1 MSYIAR
7 RLEFFVITVWAA
19 LTINFILPRIMP
31 GNPGQAMLV
40 RFHGRVSPQTI
51 KALEVAFGIN
61 NNESIFQQYFEYL
74 GNTLRGDF
82 GTSLPFFPAPVG
94 DIVKQGLPWTLGLV
108 GMATIIAFALGTLIG
123 MLSAWRRGGFLDAI
137 LPPAF
142 IVISAF
148 PYFWLGLLV
157 LLVFAIT
164 LGWFPLGFA
173 YDLSSSINLSWDFAG
188 QVAWHGFL
196 PALTIVITSIGG
208 WILTMR
214 NTMITT
220 LAEDYVKMARAKGL
234 SPVRIMF
241 MYAGRNAILP
251 NLVGFAMSLGF
262 VISGAILVE
271 IVFNYP
277 GLGFMLLQAV
287 HSEDYALMQTLFLML
302 TSAVLVAVLGADLLT
317 PLLDP
322 RTREQGEGG
331 GAVPAVTHPGLVGT
345 PVLSRRGIAG
355 TIARG
360 LTANRKAMAG
370 LVLFGLFLVVAILAP
385 VIAPY
390 DPHALQFGQMVQ
402 PSGAHLLG
410 TTGTGQDIFS
420 QLVFGTRESLLIALA
435 AGLGATVISVVV
447 GVSAAYMGCF

>member
-51 KALEVAFGIN
+51 KALEVAFGVN
-61 NNESIFQQYFEYL
+61 TNENIFKQYFDYL
-74 GNTLRGDF
+74 GNTLHGDF
-82 GTSLPFFPAPVG
+82 GTSLTFFPAPVG
-94 DIVKQGLPWTLGLV
+94 DIIKQGLPWTLGLV
-108 GMATIIAFALGTLIG
+108 GMATIVAFALGTLIG

-137 LPPAF
+137 LPPMF

-157 LLVFAIT
+157 LLLFAIT

-173 YDLSSSINLSWDFAG
+173 YDLTSSINLSWSFAG
-188 QVAWHGFL
+188 EVAWHGFL

-251 NLVGFAMSLGF
+251 NLTGFAMSLGF

-277 GLGFMLLQAV
+277 GLGFTLLQAV
-287 HSEDYALMQTLFLML
+287 HSEDFALMQTLFLL
-302 TSAVLVAVLGADLLT
+302 ITVAVLVAVLAADLLT
-317 PLLDP
+317 AWLDP
-322 RTREQGEGG
+322 RTRD
-331 GAVPAVTHPGLVGT
+331 A
-345 PVLSRRGIAG
+345 S
-355 TIARG
+355 
-360 LTANRKAMAG
+360 
-370 LVLFGLFLVVAILAP
+370 
-385 VIAPY
+385 
-390 DPHALQFGQMVQ
+390 
-402 PSGAHLLG
+402 
-410 TTGTGQDIFS
+410 
-420 QLVFGTRESLLIALA
+420 
-435 AGLGATVISVVV
+435 
-447 GVSAAYMGCF
+447 